1 MKFPR
6 TAKIFRGPFDAAS
19 MVGVFFLLLIFIL
32 LASLVYTP
40 GIPIQ
45 LSDDASFS
53 HFSSAKK
60 MVSIARN
67 GEITFENQIYKLPDL
82 DRLRSE
88 LKKTPIEML
97 VLHSEPGAP
106 REIVN
111 RFRDLTRI
119 ELPNPENFSGS
130 ANPTVM
136 VAVNL
141 VGQIFFE
148 NQRIIETD
156 LEKKLKSIIEK
167 NKQPMTLVVWA
178 DKSESEI
185 IVRLGGVARRAGF
198 KEMLIATRPPPF
210 SKVRH
215 P

>member
-6 TAKIFRGPFDAAS
+6 TAKIFRGPFDAAP
-19 MVGVFFLLLIFIL
+19 MIGVFFLLLIFIL

-45 LSDDASFS
+45 LSSDASFS
-53 HFSSAKK
+53 NLSSGKK

-67 GEITFENQIYKLPDL
+67 GEITFEKQIYKLPDL
-82 DRLRSE
+82 ERLRGE

-119 ELPNPENFSGS
+119 ELPNPGNFSGS

-136 VAVNL
+136 VAVN
-141 VGQIFFE
+141 G
-148 NQRIIETD
+148 
-156 LEKKLKSIIEK
+156 
-167 NKQPMTLVVWA
+167 
-178 DKSESEI
+178 
-185 IVRLGGVARRAGF
+185 RR
-198 KEMLIATRPPPF
+198 
-210 SKVRH
+210 
-215 P
+215 